1 MSYCVNCGVEMDA
14 SAQECPLC
22 NTPVWNPRE
31 LEKYAGQ
38 GRQGKEIP
46 SPFPREKSEVEKAN
60 KKDFG
65 LLMSMVVLASAV
77 TCGILNAL
85 VFRGSLW
92 SMAVIGA
99 CGVLW
104 VILIPVMIY
113 TKQPIYV
120 SLLYDGAVVALYLYM
135 LTFQV
140 GSREWF
146 LGLGLPITVL
156 VTAVVE
162 LVTLCIDK
170 LPRSFLTVS
179 LYLFTGTG
187 LLCLG
192 LELLIDWYLDGAIS
206 LRWSAVVL
214 TVCAIL
220 DIAVITM
227 LSRRRLRN
235 EVRRRLHF

>member
-1 MSYCVNCGVEMDA
+1 MSYCVNCGVELDA

-31 LEKYAGQ
+31 LEKQAP
-38 GRQGKEIP
+38 GKAAMP
-46 SPFPREKSEVEKAN
+46 PFPREKSQVETAN

-65 LLMSMVVLASAV
+65 LLMSMVVLATAA

-85 VFRGSLW
+85 VFRGTLW
-92 SMAVIGA
+92 SLSVIGA
-99 CGVLW
+99 CAVLW
-104 VILIPVMIY
+104 VM
-113 TKQPIYV
+113 
-120 SLLYDGAVVALYLYM
+120 YDGIVVVLYLYI

-146 LGLGLPITVL
+146 FGLGLPITAL
-156 VTAVVE
+156 VTFIAE
-162 LVTLCIDK
+162 AFTLCVCK

-179 LYLFTGTG
+179 LYLFTSVG

-192 LELLIDWYLDGAIS
+192 LEMLIDWYLTGEIALS
-206 LRWSAVVL
+206 WSAVVL
-214 TVCAIL
+214 MVCAVL
-220 DIAVITM
+220 DIALITM

>member
-1 MSYCVNCGVEMDA
+1 M
-14 SAQECPLC
+14 
-22 NTPVWNPRE
+22 
-31 LEKYAGQ
+31 
-38 GRQGKEIP
+38 
-46 SPFPREKSEVEKAN
+46 
-60 KKDFG
+60 
-65 LLMSMVVLASAV
+65 
-77 TCGILNAL
+77 
-85 VFRGSLW
+85 
-92 SMAVIGA
+92 
-99 CGVLW
+99 
-104 VILIPVMIY
+104 ILIPVMIY

>member
-1 MSYCVNCGVEMDA
+1 MSYCVNCGVELDA
-14 SAQECPLC
+14 SARECALC

-31 LEKYAGQ
+31 LEKQAQ
-38 GRQGKEIP
+38 GRMVMPAET
-46 SPFPREKSEVEKAN
+46 PFPREKGQVETAT

-65 LLMSMVVLASAV
+65 LLISMVVLATAA

-85 VFRGSLW
+85 VFRGTLW
-92 SMAVIGA
+92 SLSVIGA
-99 CGVLW
+99 CAVMW
-104 VILIPVMIY
+104 VMLIPVMIY

-120 SLLYDGAVVALYLYM
+120 SLLYDGVAVALYLYI

-140 GSREWF
+140 GSKGWF
-146 LGLGLPITVL
+146 FGLGLPITVL
-156 VTAVVE
+156 VTFITEAFAV
-162 LVTLCIDK
+162 CICK

-179 LYLFTGTG
+179 LYLFTSTG

-192 LELLIDWYLDGAIS
+192 LEMLIDWYLTGEIALS
-206 LRWSAVVL
+206 WSAVVL

-220 DIAVITM
+220 DIALITM